1 MAPTPWDLVVT
12 AALLAAVTAT
22 GTLLQGWGVAQY
34 NIIMLYMV
42 GVLLTA
48 LCTKGYVCGVLGS
61 VLSVALFNFFFT
73 TPELTFHAYDS
84 GYQVTFG
91 LMLTTAVVVSTLTT
105 RLKTHAK
112 LSARAAWRTNLLFD
126 TSQLL
131 QKGQSEAE
139 ILSLTARQL
148 VKLLDR
154 QVAAF
159 PAQEG
164 ELGPGQSFGAQ
175 PGQPPF
181 DGSAGRARCCGVGL
195 CPPQTGR
202 SLYWQRPGSKGNV
215 PGAAYGYGGRVRCSG
230 CGPDQRPA
238 GSL

>member
-1 MAPTPWDLVVT
+1 M
-12 AALLAAVTAT
+12 
-22 GTLLQGWGVAQY
+22 
-34 NIIMLYMV
+34 
-42 GVLLTA
+42 
-48 LCTKGYVCGVLGS
+48 LGS

-131 QKGQSEAE
+131 QKGQSAAADP
-139 ILSLTARQL
+139 SLTARQL

-154 QVAAF
+154 QVAVFLPRRGSWGRGSPLAHSR
-159 PAQEG
+159 A
-164 ELGPGQSFGAQ
+164 A
-175 PGQPPF
+175 PF
-181 DGSAGRARCCGVGL
+181 
-195 CPPQTGR
+195 
-202 SLYWQRPGSKGNV
+202 
-215 PGAAYGYGGRVRCSG
+215 
-230 CGPDQRPA
+230 
-238 GSL
+238 